1 MSNFR
6 FHSKSI
12 FLTYPQCDYPLKN
25 FRDNIE
31 AYFGDNLEKG
41 VVSQEN
47 HQDGNKHLHAA
58 ICLHRQVTSRDPK
71 LFDKLVD
78 PAKHPNIAGRFTG
91 GTLKAFDYVMK
102 EGNFLP
108 LNEKSFDLKEFLKL
122 SKEKRNS
129 RASLIVKE
137 FDELPPEDVMEN
149 NKDFMLLHG
158 KQMQAY
164 VAWRGE
170 RERRLKFAKAQA
182 QKVFVVPAPGYYNA
196 WNNEIASWLTTNLRQ
211 KRKHRQKQLWIQ
223 GPPGIG
229 KTKMMKKLRKWYS
242 LTIYNWPKDERWWDL
257 YGDGQYDIIMLDEFR
272 SQKMITDLN
281 PILSGDPVTLSR
293 RGMAPIEKRD
303 KLPVIIMSNYTPEEC
318 FPNANEHGKLEPLL
332 DRIKVVKCEGPI
344 RLVEGAPPAECSTPF
359 QFDDLPPPP
368 PGSQF
373 VLTDDYSEVFPQTP
387 PEYEIV
393 DDPPERV
400 CNARSQQS
408 TYLHIFPEDREAY
421 ARYHGDPNYRLED
434 EMPAEE
440 AAAVRRSAA
449 AVPYTSADFD
459 RNNDPFYFDKISR
472 QSRAAM
478 LAARNI

>member
-12 FLTYPQCDYPLKN
+12 FLTFPQCDYPLKN
-25 FRDNIE
+25 FKDNIE

-91 GTLKAFDYVMK
+91 GMLKAFDYVMK

-122 SKEKRNS
+122 SKEKKNS

-164 VAWRGE
+164 VAWREE
-170 RERRLKFAKAQA
+170 RERRSKFARAQA
-182 QKVFVVPAPGYYNA
+182 QKVFVVPAPGYFNA

-211 KRKHRQKQLWIQ
+211 KRKHRQTQLWIQ

-229 KTKMMKKLRKWYS
+229 KTSMMMMLEELYS
-242 LTIYNWPKDERWWDL
+242 LTIYHWPKDERWWDL
-257 YGDGQYDIIMLDEFR
+257 YGDGQYDVILLDEFR
-272 SQKMITDLN
+272 SQKMITELN
-281 PILSGDPVTLSR
+281 PILSGDPISLSR
-293 RGMAPIEKRD
+293 RGIAPIVKRD
-303 KLPVIIMSNYTPEEC
+303 NLPVIIMSNYSPEEC
-318 FPNANEHGKLEPLL
+318 FPSANEHGKLDPLL
-332 DRIKVVKCEGPI
+332 DRIKIVKCEGPI
-344 RLVEGAPPAECSTPF
+344 RIVEGRPVEDFATGCSS
-359 QFDDLPPPP
+359 FDWPDEDLPPPLGP
-368 PGSQF
+368 IMT
-373 VLTDDYSEVFPQTP
+373 LTDDYSEIFPETP
-387 PEYEIV
+387 PEYEVV
-393 DDPPERV
+393 DDD
-400 CNARSQQS
+400 Q
-408 TYLHIFPEDREAY
+408 
-421 ARYHGDPNYRLED
+421 
-434 EMPAEE
+434 MPAR
-440 AAAVRRSAA
+440 VRRAPPAFINGFPNPEHWLPAPGVPGTANGERYPSSAA

>member
-1 MSNFR
+1 M
-6 FHSKSI
+6 
-12 FLTYPQCDYPLKN
+12 
-25 FRDNIE
+25 
-31 AYFGDNLEKG
+31 
-41 VVSQEN
+41 
-47 HQDGNKHLHAA
+47 
-58 ICLHRQVTSRDPK
+58 
-71 LFDKLVD
+71 
-78 PAKHPNIAGRFTG
+78 
-91 GTLKAFDYVMK
+91 
-102 EGNFLP
+102 P

-122 SKEKRNS
+122 SKKKRNS

-229 KTKMMKKLRKWYS
+229 KTKMMKKLRKLYS

-293 RGMAPIEKRD
+293 RGMAPVEKRD

-344 RLVEGAPPAECSTPF
+344 RIVEGAPPAECSTPF

-368 PGSQF
+368 PGSQLI
-373 VLTDDYSEVFPQTP
+373 LTDDYSEIFPESP

-400 CNARSQQS
+400 RNARPQQS
-408 TYLHIFPEDREAY
+408 TYLHIFPENREAY
-421 ARYHGDPNYRLED
+421 ARYHGDPDYRLED

>member
-1 MSNFR
+1 MSSSTGNLQR
-6 FHSKSI
+6 SKTIRQISRPSQTPQHIGPFH
-12 FLTYPQCDYPLKN
+12 
-25 FRDNIE
+25 R
-31 AYFGDNLEKG
+31 
-41 VVSQEN
+41 
-47 HQDGNKHLHAA
+47 
-58 ICLHRQVTSRDPK
+58 
-71 LFDKLVD
+71 
-78 PAKHPNIAGRFTG
+78 

-122 SKEKRNS
+122 SKEKKNS
-129 RASLIVKE
+129 RASMIVKE

-164 VAWRGE
+164 VAWREE
-170 RERRLKFAKAQA
+170 RERRSKFAKAQA

-229 KTKMMKKLRKWYS
+229 KTKMMKKLRKLYS

-281 PILSGDPVTLSR
+281 PILSGDPISLSR
-293 RGMAPIEKRD
+293 RGMAPVEKRD

-332 DRIKVVKCEGPI
+332 DRIIVVKCDGPI
-344 RLVEGAPPAECSTPF
+344 RLVEGRPAEDFATCNTSFDWPE
-359 QFDDLPPPP
+359 DDLPPPLGP
-368 PGSQF
+368 IS
-373 VLTDDYSEVFPQTP
+373 VLTDDYSEIFPEIP
-387 PEYEIV
+387 PEYEIL
-393 DDPPERV
+393 DDDLPERV
-400 CNARSQQS
+400 CNARPQQS
-408 TYLHIFPEDREAY
+408 TYLHISPEEREAY
-421 ARYHGDPNYRLED
+421 ARYHGDPDYRLED

-440 AAAVRRSAA
+440 AAAVRRRRE
-449 AVPYTSADFD
+449 FN
-459 RNNDPFYFDKISR
+459 RINDPYYFDKIYR

>member
-1 MSNFR
+1 
-6 FHSKSI
+6 
-12 FLTYPQCDYPLKN
+12 
-25 FRDNIE
+25 
-31 AYFGDNLEKG
+31 
-41 VVSQEN
+41 
-47 HQDGNKHLHAA
+47 
-58 ICLHRQVTSRDPK
+58 
-71 LFDKLVD
+71 
-78 PAKHPNIAGRFTG
+78 
-91 GTLKAFDYVMK
+91 
-102 EGNFLP
+102 
-108 LNEKSFDLKEFLKL
+108 
-122 SKEKRNS
+122 
-129 RASLIVKE
+129 
-137 FDELPPEDVMEN
+137 
-149 NKDFMLLHG
+149 
-158 KQMQAY
+158 
-164 VAWRGE
+164 
-170 RERRLKFAKAQA
+170 
-182 QKVFVVPAPGYYNA
+182 
-196 WNNEIASWLTTNLRQ
+196 
-211 KRKHRQKQLWIQ
+211 
-223 GPPGIG
+223 
-229 KTKMMKKLRKWYS
+229 MKKLRKLYS
-242 LTIYNWPKDERWWDL
+242 LTIYNWPKDERWWDS

-281 PILSGDPVTLSR
+281 PILSGDPISLSR
-293 RGMAPIEKRD
+293 RGMAPVEKRD

-344 RLVEGAPPAECSTPF
+344 RIVEGAPPAECSTPF

-387 PEYEIV
+387 PEYEILE
-393 DDPPERV
+393 DDLQPARV
-400 CNARSQQS
+400 RNARSQQS

-421 ARYHGDPNYRLED
+421 ARCHGDPDYRLED